1 MMKYI
6 IKTNTY
12 DIYHRYEMTTAKTVL
27 AMCIFACG
35 AVSSTV
41 FAQSYPAKPVRFIVP
56 FAAGGPN
63 DSAVRPLSQ
72 KLQELLGQPFIV
84 DYRAGANGI
93 IGSEYVAKS
102 PPDGYTLLIISSS
115 FTINTAMYAK
125 LPFDPIRDFAAVSSI
140 ATGDILF
147 VINPV
152 VPARTVKEFVALARA
167 TPGKLAY
174 ASSGV
179 GGSLHLGAEL
189 LSFTSGIKMVHVP
202 YKGAILALTDVI
214 GGHVDG
220 MFVAG
225 PAAIPQVKAGK
236 VRALAVASRRRAPLL
251 PDLPTFAEAGFP
263 GVEVDS
269 RYGILAPAAMPSV
282 SITRLNTA
290 IVKAL
295 GTPDVRE
302 RYVTMGMEAASSSP
316 QEYTDHLRDE
326 MVKLRKVVAAA
337 KLPLQ

>member
-1 MMKYI
+1 VITIRHAAFAVLML
-6 IKTNTY
+6 
-12 DIYHRYEMTTAKTVL
+12 TA
-27 AMCIFACG
+27 G
-35 AVSSTV
+35 AAIVAPAA
-41 FAQSYPAKPVRFIVP
+41 AQSYPAKPVRFIVP

-102 PPDGYTLLIISSS
+102 APDGYTLLVISSS

-125 LPFDPIRDFAAVSSI
+125 LPFDPVRDFAAVSSI
-140 ATGDILF
+140 ATGDIIF
-147 VINPV
+147 VVNIV
-152 VPARTVKEFVALARA
+152 VPARTVKEFVSLARA
-167 TPGKLAY
+167 SPGKLSY
-174 ASSGV
+174 GSSGV
-179 GGSLHLGAEL
+179 GGSLHLGGEL

-214 GGHVDG
+214 GGHVDA

-225 PAAIPQVKAGK
+225 PAAIPQVRAGK
-236 VRALAVASRRRAPLL
+236 VRALAVASRRRAPAL
-251 PDLPTFAEAGFP
+251 PDVPTFAEAGFA

-269 RYGILAPAAMPSV
+269 RYGILAPATTPRDTV
-282 SITRLNTA
+282 VRLNAA

-295 GTPDVRE
+295 ATTEVRE
-302 RYVTMGMEAASSSP
+302 RYVTMGMEAAGSAP
-316 QEYTDHLRDE
+316 QEYADHLRNE

>member
-1 MMKYI
+1 
-6 IKTNTY
+6 
-12 DIYHRYEMTTAKTVL
+12 MTRQAALAVLMLTV
-27 AMCIFACG
+27 G
-35 AVSSTV
+35 AAVV
-41 FAQSYPAKPVRFIVP
+41 APAAAQSPSTGSGQAYPVKPVRFIVP

-102 PPDGYTLLIISSS
+102 APDGYTLLVISSS

-125 LPFDPIRDFAAVSSI
+125 LPFDPVRDFAAVSSI
-140 ATGDILF
+140 ATGDIIF
-147 VINPV
+147 VVNTV

-167 TPGKLAY
+167 SPGKLSY
-174 ASSGV
+174 GSSGV
-179 GGSLHLGAEL
+179 GGSLHLGGEL

-214 GGHVDG
+214 GGHVDA

-225 PAAIPQVKAGK
+225 PAAIPQVRAGK
-236 VRALAVASRRRAPLL
+236 VRALAVASRRRAPAL
-251 PDLPTFAEAGFP
+251 PDVPTFAEAGFA

-269 RYGILAPAAMPSV
+269 RYGILAPATTPRDIVA
-282 SITRLNTA
+282 RLNAA

-295 GTPDVRE
+295 ATTEVSE
-302 RYVTMGMEAASSSP
+302 RYVTMGMESVSSTP
-316 QEYTDHLRDE
+316 QEYADHLRNE

>member
-1 MMKYI
+1 MIRK
-6 IKTNTY
+6 
-12 DIYHRYEMTTAKTVL
+12 AVL
-27 AMCIFACG
+27 ALLMLTG
-35 AVSSTV
+35 GVAVV
-41 FAQSYPAKPVRFIVP
+41 APAAAQGYPAKPVRFIVP
-56 FAAGGPN
+56 FTAGGPN

-93 IGSEYVAKS
+93 IGSDYVAKS

-125 LPFDPIRDFAAVSSI
+125 LPFDPVREFAAVSSI
-140 ATGDILF
+140 ATGDIIF
-147 VINPV
+147 VVNTV
-152 VPARTVKEFVALARA
+152 VPARSVKEFVALARA
-167 TPGKLAY
+167 SPGKLSY
-174 ASSGV
+174 GSSGV
-179 GGSLHLGAEL
+179 GGSLHLGGEL

-214 GGHVDG
+214 GGHVDA

-236 VRALAVASRRRAPLL
+236 VRALAVASRRRAPAL
-251 PDLPTFAEAGFP
+251 PDVPTFAEAGFSE
-263 GVEVDS
+263 VEVDS
-269 RYGILAPAAMPSV
+269 RYGILAPAATPRDAV
-282 SITRLNTA
+282 TRLNAA

-295 GTPDVRE
+295 AMTEVRE
-302 RYVTMGMEAASSSP
+302 RYVTMGMEAVSSTP
-316 QEYTDHLRDE
+316 QEYADHLRSE

>member
-1 MMKYI
+1 VITIRHAAFAVLML
-6 IKTNTY
+6 
-12 DIYHRYEMTTAKTVL
+12 TA
-27 AMCIFACG
+27 G
-35 AVSSTV
+35 AAIVAPAA
-41 FAQSYPAKPVRFIVP
+41 AQSYPAKPVRFIVP

-102 PPDGYTLLIISSS
+102 APDGYTLLVISSS

-125 LPFDPIRDFAAVSSI
+125 LPFDPVRDFAAVSSI
-140 ATGDILF
+140 ATGDIIF
-147 VINPV
+147 VVNIV
-152 VPARTVKEFVALARA
+152 VPARTVKEFVSLARA
-167 TPGKLAY
+167 SPGKLSY
-174 ASSGV
+174 GSSGV
-179 GGSLHLGAEL
+179 GGSLHLGGEL

-214 GGHVDG
+214 GGHVDA

-225 PAAIPQVKAGK
+225 PAAIPQVRAGK
-236 VRALAVASRRRAPLL
+236 VRALAVASRRRAPAL
-251 PDLPTFAEAGFP
+251 PDVPTFAEAGFA

-269 RYGILAPAAMPSV
+269 RYGILAPATTPRDTV
-282 SITRLNTA
+282 VRLNAA

-295 GTPDVRE
+295 ATTEVRE
-302 RYVTMGMEAASSSP
+302 RYVTMGMEAAGSTP
-316 QEYTDHLRDE
+316 QEYADHLRNE

>member
-1 MMKYI
+1 VITIRHAAFAVLML
-6 IKTNTY
+6 
-12 DIYHRYEMTTAKTVL
+12 TA
-27 AMCIFACG
+27 G
-35 AVSSTV
+35 AAIVAPAA
-41 FAQSYPAKPVRFIVP
+41 AQSYPGKPVRFIVP

-102 PPDGYTLLIISSS
+102 APDGYTLLVISSS

-125 LPFDPIRDFAAVSSI
+125 LPFDPVRDFAAVSSI
-140 ATGDILF
+140 ATGDIIF
-147 VINPV
+147 VVNIV
-152 VPARTVKEFVALARA
+152 VPARTVKEFVSLARA
-167 TPGKLAY
+167 SPGKLSY
-174 ASSGV
+174 GSSGV
-179 GGSLHLGAEL
+179 GGSLHLGGEL

-214 GGHVDG
+214 GGHVDA

-225 PAAIPQVKAGK
+225 PAAIPQVRAGK
-236 VRALAVASRRRAPLL
+236 VRALAVASRRRAPAL
-251 PDLPTFAEAGFP
+251 PDVPTFAEAGFV

-269 RYGILAPAAMPSV
+269 RYGILAPATTPRDTV
-282 SITRLNTA
+282 TRLNAA

-295 GTPDVRE
+295 ATTEVRE
-302 RYVTMGMEAASSSP
+302 RYVTMGMEAAGSAP
-316 QEYTDHLRDE
+316 QEYADHLRNE

>member
-1 MMKYI
+1 VITIRHAAFAVLML
-6 IKTNTY
+6 
-12 DIYHRYEMTTAKTVL
+12 TA
-27 AMCIFACG
+27 G
-35 AVSSTV
+35 AAIVAPAA
-41 FAQSYPAKPVRFIVP
+41 AQSYPAKPVRFIVP
-56 FAAGGPN
+56 SAAGGPN

-102 PPDGYTLLIISSS
+102 APDGYTLLVISSS

-125 LPFDPIRDFAAVSSI
+125 LPFDPVRDFAAVSSI
-140 ATGDILF
+140 ATGDIIF
-147 VINPV
+147 VVNIV
-152 VPARTVKEFVALARA
+152 VPARTVKEFVSLARA
-167 TPGKLAY
+167 SPGKLSY
-174 ASSGV
+174 GSSGV
-179 GGSLHLGAEL
+179 GGSLHLGGEL

-214 GGHVDG
+214 GGHVDA

-225 PAAIPQVKAGK
+225 PAAIPQVRAGK
-236 VRALAVASRRRAPLL
+236 VRALAVASRRRAPAL
-251 PDLPTFAEAGFP
+251 PDVPTFAEAGFA

-269 RYGILAPAAMPSV
+269 RYGILAPATTPRDTV
-282 SITRLNTA
+282 VRLNAA

-295 GTPDVRE
+295 ATTEVRE
-302 RYVTMGMEAASSSP
+302 RYVTMGMEAAGSTP
-316 QEYTDHLRDE
+316 QEYADHLRNE

>member
-1 MMKYI
+1 VL
-6 IKTNTY
+6 
-12 DIYHRYEMTTAKTVL
+12 HRHNDLIMTRQAALAVLMLTV
-27 AMCIFACG
+27 G
-35 AVSSTV
+35 AAVV
-41 FAQSYPAKPVRFIVP
+41 APAAAQSPSTGSGQAYPVKPVRFIVP

-102 PPDGYTLLIISSS
+102 APDGYTLLVISSS

-125 LPFDPIRDFAAVSSI
+125 LPFDPVRDFAPVGSI
-140 ATGDILF
+140 ATGDIIF
-147 VINPV
+147 VVNTV

-167 TPGKLAY
+167 SPGKISY
-174 ASSGV
+174 GSSGV
-179 GGSLHLGAEL
+179 GGSLHLGGEL
-189 LSFTSGIKMVHVP
+189 LSFTSDIKMVHVP

-214 GGHVDG
+214 GGHVDA

-225 PAAIPQVKAGK
+225 PAAIPQVRAGK
-236 VRALAVASRRRAPLL
+236 VRALAVASRRRAPAL
-251 PDLPTFAEAGFP
+251 PDVPTFAEAGFA

-269 RYGILAPAAMPSV
+269 RYGILAPAATPRDTV
-282 SITRLNTA
+282 ARLNAA

-295 GTPDVRE
+295 ATTEVRE
-302 RYVTMGMEAASSSP
+302 RYVTMGMESVSSAP
-316 QEYTDHLRDE
+316 QEYADHLRNE